1 MMVGSSRRW
10 GWWGIAFVVAFIVS
24 IPAGNALTVGKS
36 LYLPGASAVE
46 LRGFYTTSTT
56 AVLVQSAL
64 QMLAAFAL
72 YRFGRGV
79 VAALQPAA
87 GGGRAVSAMAAG
99 AVAAAGF
106 LVVSVVSSL
115 VLVVSAKSASDATVA
130 GLGKVTLLS
139 GGPLHLVG
147 LAVLIGAASFVA
159 VRSHTA
165 TRWVFHYGR
174 IAGPLLAV
182 SVISI
187 AWPPLTKAEML
198 WRLLAIIW
206 IVGVAVAV
214 LRGRISS
221 GYAARPTRTVGA
233 GA

>member
-1 MMVGSSRRW
+1 MVGSSRRW
-10 GWWGIAFVVAFIVS
+10 GWWGIVFVVAFIAS

-36 LYLPGASAVE
+36 LYLPDASAVE
-46 LRGFYTTSTT
+46 LRDFYTTSTT

-79 VAALQPAA
+79 VAAFQSAA
-87 GGGRAVSAMAAG
+87 GGGRAVPAMAVG
-99 AVAAAGF
+99 AVAPAGF

-115 VLVVSAKSASDATVA
+115 VLVVSAKSASDAIVA
-130 GLGKVTLLS
+130 GLGEVTLLS

-147 LAVLIGAASFVA
+147 FAVLIGAASFVA
-159 VRSHTA
+159 MRSRTA
-165 TRWVFHYGR
+165 TRWVLHYGR

-187 AWPPLTKAEML
+187 GWPPLTKVEPL
-198 WRLLAIIW
+198 WRLLAIVW

-214 LRGRISS
+214 LRGRI
-221 GYAARPTRTVGA
+221 GNGHAARPTRAVGVGA
-233 GA
+233 